1 MFASK
6 TPQPAV
12 VAEAGPPPEP
22 DADAATA
29 ACFAST
35 EAEARR
41 TFAIAQVGLVRTAT
55 VGDGFGVD
63 GDVVLRSSWSHMG
76 ERRGFR
82 CVVDAHLV
90 SEVTID
96 GLRLLLT
103 AGPSEP

>member
-6 TPQPAV
+6 TPQAVV
-12 VAEAGPPPEP
+12 VAEVGPPPEP

-29 ACFAST
+29 ACVAPT

-41 TFAIAQVGLVRTAT
+41 SFAVAQVGLVRTAT

-63 GDVVLRSSWSHMG
+63 GDVVLRSSWSDMG
-76 ERRGFR
+76 ERRAFR
-82 CVVDAHLV
+82 CVVDAHSV

-103 AGPSEP
+103 AGPPEP